1 MDVHYNHHLMRRIK
15 GFTLGELLIVVAI
28 IAVLVGVSIP
38 VFSGQLR
45 KASVATNKANIRSAR
60 AAAMAKMYDDIS
72 AGKFKNTDH
81 AYYHYDIKTGTIST
95 DKDSYSK
102 SHYDTKYSTELY
114 NVALKYKVCSY
125 IMVYVAPSATGS
137 EANIQ
142 TAPYYTEAFGDLPAW
157 TYNKNN
163 NINYYGPDPGGVK

>member
-95 DKDSYSK
+95 NSTYYNGTYEKTEGK
-102 SHYDTKYSTELY
+102 KMYD
-114 NVALKYKVCSY
+114 VAMEYIVCQY

-142 TAPYYTEAFGDLPAW
+142 TAPYYTEAGGDLPVF
-157 TYNKNN
+157 TYNQHQKP
-163 NINYYGPDPGGVK
+163 NYYGPDLGGVK